1 MRKRKHGIRAESSFA
16 DVPFCGASPFVGKVR
31 FEIGDV
37 YLFHR
42 RNPYCPAESSL
53 WGLFDKRVGSSIYL
67 ESSTKDFRHF
77 KTWHRLS
84 DRYRYCRRSTR
95 SEFRDY
101 VVNRTVSEMFEL
113 PGRKRCYLPQEC
125 PGKRGRR

>member
-1 MRKRKHGIRAESSFA
+1 MES
-16 DVPFCGASPFVGKVR
+16 VLRLRSPMFRSAVR
-31 FEIGDV
+31 
-37 YLFHR
+37 L
-42 RNPYCPAESSL
+42 C
-53 WGLFDKRVGSSIYL
+53 SSIYL

-125 PGKRGRR
+125 PGKRGCP